1 MKHTMNAQSP
11 DPRPDTSHLIEG
23 VFDLFCTASS
33 DGFFV
38 ACSGEWEDLLG
49 FTPDELRG
57 ASYFDLVHPRDLR
70 ATRRATEK
78 LASGQRVTRFVNRY
92 RDKAG
97 AYRWF
102 EWHAATDPGSG
113 LIHAAIRDVT
123 RERRL
128 LTHAAHV
135 EQISGIGSWEL
146 DPETHSL
153 SWSSNTY
160 AIFGLDP
167 KTFRLDLDTALELFD
182 PDSTP
187 ALREALRRLIQNG
200 VAFDMTLDFVTASGE
215 KRHGRATGG
224 AEIDEGRI
232 TAAYGTFQDITA
244 LYSAQEEARR
254 AREQLQNAIEA
265 LPDGF
270 VLFDADDRIVAF
282 NEQHRQLYPA
292 MAELVRPGAS
302 FEELVRESAQRGT
315 FTEAVGREEEWVA
328 ERLAAH
334 RCKNSIVEQPLS
346 DGRWLRIIENETRDG
361 GRVGM
366 RVDITTLKEQ
376 ELRLTEILA
385 GTNVGTWEWDMVSNS
400 MSYNERW
407 AEIIGY
413 NLAEILPTTIDFW
426 RRTSHPQDHLR
437 AKALLEAHF
446 RGETE
451 FYEAEVRL
459 RHKAGHWVWVLDRGR
474 VSARDAQGKPL
485 RMSGTHLDITER
497 KQAEIALS
505 ESRERLQATLDAIPD
520 LLFEIDEEG
529 RFLSGHAGPDTPL
542 AAPLE
547 QFIGKTLEEVLPG
560 DVAATGRQA
569 LRETL
574 ETGRSAGHQ
583 YTLEVAGQKRRFEIS
598 ASRKP
603 AGDGRARSCILMTR
617 DITDRW
623 QAQREREYQEE
634 LLRGLFQLSPVGIA
648 LNDFDTGAFIDI
660 NEALLASTGY
670 TRDEF
675 LQQSYWDVIP
685 REYEPAEQE
694 QLEIMLR
701 TGRYGPFEKE
711 YIHKSGRRYPVLLNG
726 MLVEGRD
733 GQRLIWSIIEDI
745 SARKQ
750 LEAAL
755 VSERDF
761 LAQITA
767 TSVSAITALDENGAI
782 VFANDEAERVLGI
795 AKSSVEGRLFN
806 DPDWR
811 ITGLDGGAFP
821 IEDLPFTRVLET
833 GEPVF
838 DVRHAIEWPDGRR
851 RILSI
856 NAAPIQQTH
865 ATRAKVVCSVTDIT
879 ERVASE
885 ARIMSQAQEDALTG
899 LANRSTLMEQLR
911 RMAEDRRRPEKVNA
925 FVLLDLDYFKEIN
938 DTFGH
943 VAGDDLLKV
952 IALRLRN
959 SVRDTDLVARLGGD
973 EFAILLRDLRRDED
987 IAAVI
992 ETLLEQIRVPTEING
1007 REIRPSMSIGV
1018 AVQHPVTTT
1027 AEELYRNGDS
1037 ALYHSKASGRNT
1049 WSLFDTHLRERIAQR
1064 KAIAHA
1070 LEEAVAG
1077 RRLEIAY
1084 QPQIRLDTGEHCGFE
1099 ILPFTRDANVTFLC
1113 REYLAIAEENGQ
1125 IIQIGDR
1132 VLETAL
1138 MDIAHFID
1146 TGTDPGQTAL
1156 NVSATQLKDEG
1167 FVARV
1172 DAMLRRYGLSA
1183 ARLDFEISENI
1194 IIDRAADTIRKTL
1207 EELVRLGAT
1216 ISLDDFGTGA
1226 ASLSHITRFP
1236 ISRLKID
1243 SSFVAAIGTPDE
1255 AARIPGTIIDLA
1267 HNLELGVI
1275 AEGVTHQEQFDTLTR
1290 AGCDFAQGPLISS
1303 PLLDR
1308 EAIANYLETR
1318 EILRTNEKVFLL

>member
-1 MKHTMNAQSP
+1 MTTHSP
-11 DPRPDTSHLIEG
+11 EPRPDLSHLIEG
-23 VFDLFCTASS
+23 VFDLFCTANS
-33 DGFFV
+33 DGVFV
-38 ACSGEWEDLLG
+38 ACCGDWEGLLG
-49 FTPDELRG
+49 YTREELRG
-57 ASYFDLVHPRDLR
+57 TSYFDLVHPRDLR

-78 LASGQRVTRFVNRY
+78 LASGERVTRFVNRY
-92 RDKAG
+92 REKAG
-97 AYRWF
+97 TYRWF
-102 EWHAATDPGSG
+102 EWHAAIDPADG

-146 DPETHSL
+146 DPETHTL
-153 SWSSNTY
+153 TWSTNTY

-167 KTFRLDLDTALELFD
+167 KSFRLDLDTALELFD
-182 PDSTP
+182 PDSVP
-187 ALREALRRLIQNG
+187 VLRGALSKLIEDG
-200 VAFDMTLDFVTASGE
+200 LPFDMTLAFVTASGE
-215 KRHGRATGG
+215 KRYGRATGG

-244 LYSAQEEARR
+244 LSSAQEEARR

-270 VLFDADDRIVAF
+270 VLFDAEDRIVAF
-282 NEQHRQLYPA
+282 NEQHRQLYPN
-292 MAELVRPGAS
+292 MAEDVRRGARFEDLVR
-302 FEELVRESAQRGT
+302 SALKRGH
-315 FTEAVGREEEWVA
+315 FPDAVGREEEWIA

-334 RCKNSIVEQPLS
+334 RQSKSTVEQPLQ
-346 DGRWLRIIENETRDG
+346 DGRWLRIIENETSDG

-366 RVDITTLKEQ
+366 RVDITDLKRQEQ
-376 ELRLTEILA
+376 RLADIIA
-385 GTNVGTWEWDMVSNS
+385 GTNVGTWEWDMVTGT
-400 MSYNERW
+400 MSYNDRW

-413 NLAEILPTTIDFW
+413 NLEEILPATIEFWEQTT
-426 RRTSHPQDHLR
+426 HPQDYAR
-437 AKALLEAHF
+437 AKARLEAHF
-446 RGETE
+446 RGETA

-474 VSARDAQGKPL
+474 VSARDADGKPL

-497 KQAEIALS
+497 KHAEIALS
-505 ESRERLQATLDAIPD
+505 ESREHLQATLDAIPD
-520 LLFEIDEEG
+520 LLFELDHEG
-529 RFLSGHAGPDTPL
+529 RFLSCHAGPDSPIAMAIEDFL
-542 AAPLE
+542 
-547 QFIGKTLEEVLPG
+547 GKKIEEVLPA
-560 DVAATGRQA
+560 DVA
-569 LRETL
+569 
-574 ETGRSAGHQ
+574 ETGMRAVREALEHGRSTGLQ
-583 YTLEVAGQKRRFEIS
+583 YTLKVQDEVYRFEIS

-603 AGDGRARSCILMTR
+603 AGDGGAPNCILMTR
-617 DITDRW
+617 DISERW
-623 QAQREREYQEE
+623 RAQREREYQEE

-648 LNDFDTGAFIDI
+648 LNDFDTGAFIAVND
-660 NEALLASTGY
+660 ALLASTGY
-670 TRDEF
+670 SREEF
-675 LQQSYWDVIP
+675 LQLNYWEVTP
-685 REYEPAEQE
+685 REYAAAEE
-694 QLEIMLR
+694 KQLESMLK

-711 YIHKSGRRYPVLLNG
+711 YTHKSGKRYPVLLNG
-726 MLVEGRD
+726 MLVNGRD

-750 LEAAL
+750 LEADL

-782 VFANDEAERVLGI
+782 VFANDEAEKVLGI

-811 ITGLDGGAFP
+811 ITNLDGGPFP
-821 IEDLPFTRVLET
+821 LEDLPFTRVLKT

-885 ARIMSQAQEDALTG
+885 ARIMSQAREDALTG

-911 RMAEDRRRPEKVNA
+911 RMTEDRRRPEKVNA

-938 DTFGH
+938 DSFGH
-943 VAGDDLLKV
+943 VAGDNLLKD
-952 IALRLRN
+952 IALRLRQ
-959 SVRDTDLVARLGGD
+959 SVRDSDLVARLGGD

-992 ETLLEQIRVPTEING
+992 EALLDQIRMPIELSG

-1018 AVQHPVTTT
+1018 AVQQPATTS
-1027 AEELYRNGDS
+1027 AEELYRNADS

-1077 RRLEIAY
+1077 QRLEIAY

-1099 ILPFTRDANVTFLC
+1099 ILPFTREADVTFLS
-1113 REYLAIAEENGQ
+1113 REYLTIAEENGQ
-1125 IIQIGDR
+1125 IVQIGDR
-1132 VLETAL
+1132 VLEIAL
-1138 MDIAHFID
+1138 TDIAHFID
-1146 TGTDPGQTAL
+1146 TGTDPGQVAL

-1172 DAMLRRYGLSA
+1172 DAMLRRYGLSG
-1183 ARLDFEISENI
+1183 ARLDFEIAENI

-1207 EELVRLGAT
+1207 EELARLGAT

-1243 SSFVAAIGTPDE
+1243 SSFVAAIGTPDD

-1267 HNLELGVI
+1267 HNLDLGVI

-1290 AGCDFAQGPLISS
+1290 AGCDFAQGLLISA

-1308 EAIANYLETR
+1308 KTIANYLETR
-1318 EILRTNEKVFLL
+1318 EILRTNEKVYLL

>member
-1 MKHTMNAQSP
+1 MTAETP
-11 DPRPDTSHLIEG
+11 EPRPDLSNLVEG

-33 DGFFV
+33 DGRFI
-38 ACSGEWEDLLG
+38 ACCGDWKKLLG
-49 FTPDELRG
+49 YAPEELSG
-57 ASYFDLVHPRDLR
+57 TSYFDLVHPRDRR
-70 ATRRATEK
+70 ATQRATEK
-78 LASGQRVTRFVNRY
+78 LANGGRVTRFVNRY

-97 AYRWF
+97 TYRWF
-102 EWHAATDPGSG
+102 EWHAAIDPADG

-128 LTHAAHV
+128 ITHATHV

-153 SWSSNTY
+153 AWSPNTY

-167 KTFRLDLDTALELFD
+167 KTFHLDLDTALELFD
-182 PDSTP
+182 PCSVP
-187 ALREALRRLIQNG
+187 ALREALRKLIEDG
-200 VAFDMTLDFVTASGE
+200 VSFDMTLAFVTASGE

-244 LYSAQEEARR
+244 LYSAQEDARR

-265 LPDGF
+265 LPEGF
-270 VLFDADDRIVAF
+270 VLFDAEDRIVAF
-282 NEQHRQLYPA
+282 NEQHRLLYPN
-292 MAELVRPGAS
+292 MADDVRPGAR
-302 FEELVRESAQRGT
+302 FEDLVRSALKRGH
-315 FTEAVGREEEWVA
+315 FPDAVGREEEWIA

-334 RCKNSIVEQPLS
+334 RQTRSVVEQPLQ
-346 DGRWLRIIENETRDG
+346 DGRWLRIVENETSDG

-366 RVDITTLKEQ
+366 RVDITDLKRQEQ
-376 ELRLTEILA
+376 RLADIIA
-385 GTNVGTWEWDMVSNS
+385 GTNVGTWEYDMVTGT
-400 MSYNERW
+400 MSYNKRW

-413 NLAEILPTTIDFW
+413 NLEEILPTTIDFW
-426 RRTSHPQDHLR
+426 RHTTHPEDHAR
-437 AKALLEAHF
+437 AKARLEAHF

-459 RHKAGHWVWVLDRGR
+459 RHKKGHWVWVLDRGR
-474 VSARDAQGKPL
+474 VSARDANGKPL

-520 LLFEIDEEG
+520 LLFELDQEG
-529 RFLSGHAGPDTPL
+529 RFLSCHAGSETPL
-542 AAPLE
+542 AMPI
-547 QFIGKTLEEVLPG
+547 QDFIGRKIDDVLPNDIAEAG
-560 DVAATGRQA
+560 MKAV
-569 LRETL
+569 REAL
-574 ETGRSAGHQ
+574 ETGRSSGIQYEMVNGAG
-583 YTLEVAGQKRRFEIS
+583 ASRFEIS

-603 AGDGRARSCILMTR
+603 ASDGGAPTCILMAR
-617 DITDRW
+617 DISERW
-623 QAQREREYQEE
+623 RAQREREYQEE
-634 LLRGLFQLSPVGIA
+634 LLRGLFHLSPVGIA

-660 NEALLASTGY
+660 NDALLASTGY
-670 TRDEF
+670 TREEF
-675 LQQSYWDVIP
+675 LQLSYWDVTP
-685 REYEPAEQE
+685 QEYEPVEQE
-694 QLEIMLR
+694 QLESMLK

-726 MLVEGRD
+726 MVVNGRD

-745 SARKQ
+745 SERKQ

-761 LAQITA
+761 LARITA
-767 TSVSAITALDENGAI
+767 TSVSAITALDEHGAI
-782 VFANDEAERVLGI
+782 VFANDEAEKVLGI
-795 AKSSVEGRLFN
+795 AKSSVQGRLFN

-811 ITGLDGGAFP
+811 ITALDGSPFP
-821 IEDLPFTRVLET
+821 VDDLPFTRVLRT
-833 GEPVF
+833 GEAVF

-856 NAAPIQQTH
+856 NAAPIHQAH
-865 ATRAKVVCSVTDIT
+865 ETRAKVVCSVTDIT
-879 ERVASE
+879 ERMATE
-885 ARIMSQAQEDALTG
+885 ARIMSQAREDALTG

-943 VAGDDLLKV
+943 VAGDELLKV
-952 IALRLRN
+952 IAGRLCR
-959 SVRDTDLVARLGGD
+959 SVRESDLVARLGGD

-992 ETLLEQIRVPTEING
+992 EALLGQIRLPTELSG

-1018 AVQHPVTTT
+1018 AVQQRETTG
-1027 AEELYRNGDS
+1027 AEELYRNADS
-1037 ALYHSKASGRNT
+1037 ALYHSKASGRDT

-1070 LEEAVAG
+1070 LEDAIAG
-1077 RRLEIAY
+1077 QRLEIAY

-1099 ILPFTRDANVTFLC
+1099 IVPFTRETDVTFLT
-1113 REYLAIAEENGQ
+1113 REYLTIAEENGQ

-1138 MDIAHFID
+1138 SNIAHFID
-1146 TGTDPGQTAL
+1146 AGTDPGQTAL
-1156 NVSATQLKDEG
+1156 NVSATQLKDES

-1183 ARLDFEISENI
+1183 ARLDFEIVESI
-1194 IIDRAADTIRKTL
+1194 IIDRAADTIRKSL

-1216 ISLDDFGTGA
+1216 ISLDDFGTGS
-1226 ASLSHITRFP
+1226 ASLSHIMRFP
-1236 ISRLKID
+1236 IKRLKID
-1243 SSFVAAIGTPDE
+1243 SSFVAAIGTDDR
-1255 AARIPGTIIDLA
+1255 AARLPGTIIDLA
-1267 HNLELGVI
+1267 HNLDLGVI

-1290 AGCDFAQGPLISS
+1290 AGCDFAQGPLISP

-1308 EAIANYLETR
+1308 KAIANYLETR